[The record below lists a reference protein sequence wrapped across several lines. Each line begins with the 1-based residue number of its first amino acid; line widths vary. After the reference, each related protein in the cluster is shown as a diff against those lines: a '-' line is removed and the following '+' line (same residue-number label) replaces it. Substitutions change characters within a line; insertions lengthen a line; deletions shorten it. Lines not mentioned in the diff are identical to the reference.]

1 VLESDLRHLFER
13 QAATKLKRSPISIP
27 VARRLGR
34 ARLIRRRAGA
44 IGSPILAAGAVV
56 AVLLAGP
63 FAAAPSRPAPGNGL
77 PAAPARFNPLVPYA
91 AITWYPFR
99 PLVVGSNDWRTT
111 LMLRASSPSPARATQ
126 VVLYA
131 AGWCTQKSASLTC
144 GATTAG
150 TRAELTVS
158 GPAPDV
164 QGQAAYWARFT
175 GGNLSRLR
183 ALTAIRQALVFQY
196 GRGGWAVVQS
206 TGTQGDLLRVAAS
219 LRYSQTAPVRFPFQL
234 TGLPS
239 AWSDVL
245 YAAFVQPAP
254 GKQAPTHDE
263 LVLGSP
269 TNRPGTPLRE
279 PLMIVAINQTTRG
292 PRCQT
297 KTVGGPNAGQTSP
310 AGPCPS
316 SVIGGYRVY
325 LNSPPV
331 KGAQTLFAPD
341 ADGLYLY
348 EQADAAGSPLSPAAV
363 LAHHLRLLG
372 PDPANWTTTPALP

>member
-1 VLESDLRHLFER
+1 VLESDLRELFER
-13 QAATKLKRSPISIP
+13 QADTALLPPPISVP
-27 VARRLGR
+27 AARRIGR
-34 ARLIRRRAGA
+34 ARLLRRRAGVIGGPVLA
-44 IGSPILAAGAVV
+44 IAAVV
-56 AVLLAGP
+56 AVLLVNP
-63 FAAAPSRPAPGNGL
+63 FAATPRQPPPGNGL
-77 PAAPARFNPLVPYA
+77 PAAPDRFNPLVPYA

-99 PLVVGSNDWRTT
+99 PLVAGSNDWRTT
-111 LMLRASSPSPARATQ
+111 LMLRASSPSPAGATQ

-131 AGWCTQKSASLTC
+131 AGWCTLKSANLTC
-144 GATTAG
+144 GSATAG
-150 TRAELTVS
+150 TRAEMTVS
-158 GPAPDV
+158 GQAPDV

-183 ALTAIRQALVFQY
+183 ALTDIRRALVFQY

-206 TGTQGDLLRVAAS
+206 TGTPGDLLRVAAS
-219 LRYSQTAPVRFPFQL
+219 LRYGQTAPVRFPFQL
-234 TGLPS
+234 TGLPR

-254 GKQAPTHDE
+254 GEQEPTHDE

-269 TNRPGTPLRE
+269 ANRPGTPLRE
-279 PLMIVAINQTTRG
+279 PLTIATVNQTTPG
-292 PRCQT
+292 PQCRT
-297 KTVGGPNAGQTSP
+297 KAVNGPNAGQTSP
-310 AGPCPS
+310 PGPCPS

-331 KGAQTLFAPD
+331 KGAQTLFGPD

-348 EQADAAGSPLSPAAV
+348 VQADAAGAPLSPAAV

-372 PDPANWTTTPALP
+372 PDPANWTTTPVSP